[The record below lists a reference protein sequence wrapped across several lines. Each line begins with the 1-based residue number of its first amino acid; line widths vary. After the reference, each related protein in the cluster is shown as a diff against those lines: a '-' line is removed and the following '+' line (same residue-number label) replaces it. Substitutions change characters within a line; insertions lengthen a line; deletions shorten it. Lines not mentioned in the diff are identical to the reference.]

1 MTPRSKLNIGSLDAA
16 LNRAP
21 YPLTLS
27 DLDCDNQPLIYMNRA
42 FRDMT
47 GTTDAHLGQN
57 CRFLQG
63 DLENDAARAEI
74 RLALEENR
82 RTQVILK
89 NRRMNGEMFHNLL
102 LLEPISNKLDN
113 RRLALGAQFELAGHE
128 LGEFNEEPVQENG
141 FLSKS
146 ITDIALQLRL
156 ERRRVAANSAVQL
169 VQSFLTLDVLSK
181 QNL

>member
-1 MTPRSKLNIGSLDAA
+1 MTERSKLDFGSLDAT
-16 LNRAP
+16 LDRAP

-27 DLDCDNQPLIYMNRA
+27 DLDRDDQPLIYMNRA

-57 CRFLQG
+57 CRFLQS

-89 NRRMNGEMFHNLL
+89 NRRMNGETFHNLL
-102 LLEPISNKLDN
+102 LLEPISNKLDS
-113 RRLALGAQFELAGHE
+113 RRLALGAQFELARHE
-128 LGEFNEEPVQENG
+128 LEEFKEEPVQENG
-141 FLSKS
+141 FLSKNM
-146 ITDIALQLRL
+146 TDTTLQLRL

-169 VQSFLTLDVLSK
+169 VQSFITLDGLSK